1 MSHQL
6 TGDPNEITWHEG
18 NVWTPDA
25 NTPHAEPSRPEQE
38 LVTGI
43 NLLAK
48 IGLQIGKATEE
59 MSRTNERVG
68 QLARAIER
76 NTPVTGGNVA
86 AGYFAT
92 GVPLVLDLG
101 SPDQGTFWELSTF
114 AIGGTEI
121 DVTAAGKWG
130 LYVSSVPTAAGAGLS
145 NLLDVGVVASAAMPF
160 ATNYSS
166 GQAVVHDQEHVF
178 AVIFGAT
185 NGQQYVV
192 NTQFRVY
199 NVIAS
204 QGQVGYAI

>member
-18 NVWTPDA
+18 NVWSPDS
-25 NTPHAEPSRPEQE
+25 NTPNAEPNRPEQE
-38 LVTGI
+38 PVTGI

-48 IGLQIGKATEE
+48 IGVQIGKATEE
-59 MSRTNERVG
+59 MSRTVQQVG

-76 NTPVTGGNVA
+76 NTPVTSGNVA

-130 LYVSSVPTAAGAGLS
+130 LYVSSIPTAAGAGLS
-145 NLLDVGVVASAAMPF
+145 NLLDVGVVASSAMPY

-185 NGQQYVV
+185 NGQQYVANV
-192 NTQFRVY
+192 QFRVY

-204 QGQVGYAI
+204 QGAVTYSV